1 MGMVKTASMSGFGGN
16 GTSDGAD
23 EKPFG
28 ASGDAAPRAATARDT
43 QSVVEFAGECG
54 GFATFIGEISL
65 GGGEFRLADFTV
77 DREAVERF

>member
-1 MGMVKTASMSGFGGN
+1 MKTVSTNSFAGNSAGG
-16 GTSDGAD
+16 GAD
-23 EKPFG
+23 KEPLGG
-28 ASGDAAPRAATARDT
+28 AANAAPRAATARDT
-43 QSVVEFAGECG
+43 QSGVEFAGECG